1 MTFTPDRKRRKS
13 GKRNRRAAAGS
24 HGGAS
29 RRPPTNTAPADLT
42 GLTPRDADALKDS
55 EPAQSEEAS
64 SPTSLAE
71 QLKAA
76 GLDLS
81 GHHFAEVFEA
91 LDPVSTDDDE
101 PNDDTS
107 IADVEEPSN
116 AVGIAGSD
124 QPRETVESADSTE
137 LTSTAPAESTAQ
149 PGTDEQDKTTTQ
161 PAPVQPAEPAAA
173 SNNTA
178 DRHATQPERGDDTQ
192 RPTSMHPILT
202 DAAWNDLAASAPEI
216 TESISSLTELVGG
229 LRAFDRPM
237 GPNEALQV
245 IDGAEALRRLSES
258 LSTLALAVYE
268 RIGTPKDSGAK
279 STKALI
285 QERLNL
291 SGREANRRAR
301 LAEHLGGRV
310 ALDGQPLEPEHP
322 LVAEQLHL
330 GTLPA
335 EHLTVIEDCLKAL
348 PAWVDHETK
357 SRVET
362 DLVKY
367 AKSVT
372 VSELRDI
379 FRQMLALI
387 DPDGAEPL
395 DPSDRSAYF
404 ITARPKRNG
413 DWRLEGVLDPV
424 AGSELHGLLTSRI
437 QSAKDNTSTTAEPTD
452 VEADEAEREDAPTL
466 IPNTGPDQ
474 APGSGGLGQT
484 FDEQRFEPLDAVLT
498 GDRFDAPSWA
508 VIEATGDGDAAGNSG
523 AAVDAAV
530 ADGAAGTR
538 DAHTVNGSEST
549 NGPEASDEPEAA
561 SADLA
566 VNRSVPGGHGVRAD
580 GSTVDLMDEQPN
592 AKAWIYERFATLISR
607 ISMKEAAKGSPYAL
621 VVTAKASDI
630 TNGIGE
636 AVTGSGDR
644 FPMGDVARR
653 GLNGTVFFHLMDEK
667 ARTVEV
673 CTEQRFANKKQTAIV
688 TARDRGCVFPGCDAP
703 AGWCDVNHVVP
714 HALGGKTDINNMCLL
729 CSFHH
734 HLMDRSDW
742 EVFMLADGRPAW
754 KPPESIDPARTPILH
769 SRFITD
775 DIIDGLFGT

>member
-13 GKRNRRAAAGS
+13 GKRDRRAAADS
-24 HGGAS
+24 RGGAS
-29 RRPPTNTAPADLT
+29 RRPPNASVPTDPTNVPSRAARDAADNAPAHPESES
-42 GLTPRDADALKDS
+42 PRP
-55 EPAQSEEAS
+55 E
-64 SPTSLAE
+64 SLAE

-91 LDPVSTDDDE
+91 LDPVATDPVATDPVATGPVSNDGEEQNEAASTADTEHPNAADASASSTEVE
-101 PNDDTS
+101 PNAPTDSLSQPNPTALFETS
-107 IADVEEPSN
+107 
-116 AVGIAGSD
+116 
-124 QPRETVESADSTE
+124 
-137 LTSTAPAESTAQ
+137 
-149 PGTDEQDKTTTQ
+149 EQNRSTTQ
-161 PAPVQPAEPAAA
+161 PASTDSAAPATTSTPAAA
-173 SNNTA
+173 QLET
-178 DRHATQPERGDDTQ
+178 GDDTQ
-192 RPTSMHPILT
+192 RPTSLHPVLT
-202 DAAWNDLAASAPEI
+202 DSAWNDLAASTPEI
-216 TESISSLTELVGG
+216 TDSIASLTGLVAG

-237 GPNEALQV
+237 GPGEALQV

-268 RIGTPKDSGAK
+268 RVGTPKDSGAK

-291 SGREANRRAR
+291 SGREANRRAK
-301 LAEHLGGRV
+301 LAENLGGRV

-330 GTLPA
+330 GTLPT

-348 PAWVDHETK
+348 PAWVDHETR

-367 AKSVT
+367 GKSVT

-379 FRQMLALI
+379 FRQMLAVI

-437 QSAKDNTSTTAEPTD
+437 QSAKDATATDNTTSTAGSSSAE
-452 VEADEAEREDAPTL
+452 EK
-466 IPNTGPDQ
+466 
-474 APGSGGLGQT
+474 
-484 FDEQRFEPLDAVLT
+484 FEPLDAVLT
-498 GDRFDAPSWA
+498 GDRFDAPPWA
-508 VIEATGDGDAAGNSG
+508 VIEAAGE
-523 AAVDAAV
+523 
-530 ADGAAGTR
+530 
-538 DAHTVNGSEST
+538 SEDS
-549 NGPEASDEPEAA
+549 
-561 SADLA
+561 SA
-566 VNRSVPGGHGVRAD
+566 NRSVPAGHGVRPD
-580 GSTVDLMDEQPN
+580 GASVDLMSEQPN

-630 TNGIGE
+630 ANGTGE
-636 AVTGSGDR
+636 ATTGSGDR
-644 FPMGDVARR
+644 FPMDDITRR

-673 CTEQRFANKKQTAIV
+673 CTDQRFANKKQTAII

-703 AGWCDVNHVVP
+703 SGWCDVNHVVP
-714 HALGGKTDINNMCLL
+714 HARGGKTDINNMCCL

-742 EVFMLADGRPAW
+742 EVFMLTDGRPAW
-754 KPPESIDPARTPILH
+754 RPPESIDPARTPILH

>member
-13 GKRNRRAAAGS
+13 GKRDRRAAADS
-24 HGGAS
+24 RGGAS
-29 RRPPTNTAPADLT
+29 RRPPTNSNPMDSTAFPSPDARGSEDN
-42 GLTPRDADALKDS
+42 TPVCP
-55 EPAQSEEAS
+55 EGES
-64 SPTSLAE
+64 SRPSSLAE

-81 GHHFAEVFEA
+81 GHRLAEVFNA
-91 LDPVSTDDDE
+91 LDPVSTDDE
-101 PNDDTS
+101 ETRTDTS
-107 IADVEEPSN
+107 VADAEEPC
-116 AVGIAGSD
+116 
-124 QPRETVESADSTE
+124 ETVEAANSAEPGPNPEADSTALLDTNE
-137 LTSTAPAESTAQ
+137 QTSSTTRPATDDSASPTTAST
-149 PGTDEQDKTTTQ
+149 
-161 PAPVQPAEPAAA
+161 PVEAHLEA
-173 SNNTA
+173 
-178 DRHATQPERGDDTQ
+178 GDDSR
-192 RPTSMHPILT
+192 RPTSLHPVLT
-202 DAAWNDLAASAPEI
+202 DSTWNDLAANAPEI
-216 TESISSLTELVGG
+216 TDSIASLTELVGA

-237 GPNEALQV
+237 GPNDALQV

-268 RIGTPKDSGAK
+268 RVGTPKDSGAK

-291 SGREANRRAR
+291 SGREANRRAK
-301 LAEHLGGRV
+301 LAENLGGRV

-335 EHLTVIEDCLKAL
+335 EHLTVIEECLKAL
-348 PAWVDHETK
+348 PAWVDQETK

-367 AKSVT
+367 AQSVT

-437 QSAKDNTSTTAEPTD
+437 QSAKDNTSNSAGTANEDTSSKAGPGEGNTSNAEGSADTEAVPTEIGD
-452 VEADEAEREDAPTL
+452 PPAL
-466 IPNTGPDQ
+466 FPNAGLGQ
-474 APGSGGLGQT
+474 APG
-484 FDEQRFEPLDAVLT
+484 EEKFEPLDSVLT
-498 GDRFDAPSWA
+498 GDRFDAPPWA
-508 VIEATGDGDAAGNSG
+508 VIDAAS
-523 AAVDAAV
+523 DSV
-530 ADGAAGTR
+530 A
-538 DAHTVNGSEST
+538 GSEPAGDIDANT
-549 NGPEASDEPEAA
+549 AD
-561 SADLA
+561 SAG
-566 VNRSVPGGHGVRAD
+566 NRSTPAGHGVRAD
-580 GSTVDLMDEQPN
+580 GSTIDLMSEQPS
-592 AKAWIYERFATLISR
+592 ARAWIYERFTTLISR
-607 ISMKEAAKGSPYAL
+607 ISMKEAAKGSPYPL
-621 VVTAKASDI
+621 VITAKASDI
-630 TNGIGE
+630 ANGTGE

-644 FPMGDVARR
+644 FPMGDVVRR
-653 GLNGTVFFHLMDEK
+653 GLNGKVFYHLMDEK

-673 CTEQRFANKKQTAIV
+673 LTDQRFANKKQTAIV

-714 HALGGKTDINNMCLL
+714 HSKGGRTEINNLCLL

-734 HLMDRSDW
+734 HLMDRSTW
-742 EVFMLADGRPAW
+742 EVFMLTDGRPAW
-754 KPPESIDPARTPILH
+754 RPPESIDPARAPILH